1 MRFRTLSMFIAV
13 LIVAGSA
20 ARVRA
25 QGGAHEEHGASLSKV
40 ERLNRAPVSKEILK
54 VTLPRPVIS
63 KLPNG
68 LTLLVLEQHKLPTV
82 AFGLWIQSGAMTDP
96 KDLPGLAS
104 FTAEMLTEGT
114 SHRSSVQLATDVDS
128 IGANLSAYAQF
139 GSNITHVVASGLAA
153 NTDRILELLSDA
165 LLNPTFPQDE
175 FDKYKTRQ
183 LANLEQ
189 QRSQPGFLAQEKFRQ
204 ALYRSFP
211 ASVTSATPDSVNK
224 ATPADLKAFHDRYY
238 IPNNAI
244 LGVVGDVQADAIKA
258 LVVKY
263 LGEWK
268 RGPLEKESLAE
279 LPPADPFRIF
289 LVDRPGSVQTNI
301 VAGDYGARRADA
313 DYVPLTVMNRVLGGG
328 PQARLFLNL
337 REVHGYTYG
346 AYSRVGD
353 DKYRD
358 AWLANT
364 EVRTP
369 VTDGSMHELMNEFN
383 RIRNEKVP
391 ESELDEARHAIVA
404 SFALSLEQPQTLL
417 RYWMLVQS
425 YGLPQDYWD
434 RYPVEVAETSQDAV
448 QTAARKYVDL
458 DHLQVV
464 CVGDRKQIEDVLK
477 KYGPV
482 EVYDA
487 DGKRLE

>member
-1 MRFRTLSMFIAV
+1 MRLKRLSMLVIV
-13 LIVAGSA
+13 LMVGGSA
-20 ARVRA
+20 GRVRA
-25 QGGAHEEHGASLSKV
+25 QGGGQEQHGASVSKV
-40 ERLNRAPVSKEILK
+40 VRLNRAPVSKEILK
-54 VTLPRPVIS
+54 VKLPRPVVS

-82 AFGLWIQSGAMTDP
+82 AFSLWIESGAMTDP
-96 KDLPGLAS
+96 KDMPGLAS
-104 FTAEMLTEGT
+104 FTADMLREGT
-114 SHRSSVQLATDVDS
+114 IHRSSSQLASDVDN
-128 IGANLSAYAQF
+128 IGASLNAFAQF
-139 GSNITHVVASGLAA
+139 GSNTTQISASGLAP
-153 NTDRILELLSDA
+153 NTDRLLDLLSDA
-165 LLNPTFPQDE
+165 ALNPTFPQDE
-175 FDKYKTRQ
+175 LDKYKKRQ
-183 LANLEQ
+183 LADLEQ
-189 QRSQPGFLAQEKFRQ
+189 QRSEPGFLAQEKFRQ

-211 ASVTSATPDSVNK
+211 ASVTSATPDSVGRV
-224 ATPADLKAFHDRYY
+224 TPADLKTFHDDYY
-238 IPNNAI
+238 VPNNAI
-244 LGVVGDVQADAIKA
+244 LGVVGDVKSDEIKE
-258 LVVKY
+258 LVNKY
-263 LGEWK
+263 LGDWK
-268 RGPLEKESLAE
+268 SRSLEKEKFGE
-279 LPPADPFRIF
+279 VPPATPFKIY

-301 VAGDYGARRADA
+301 VAGDYGARRVDA
-313 DYVPLTVMNRVLGGG
+313 DFVPLTVMNRVLGGG

-353 DKYRD
+353 DKYRE
-358 AWLANT
+358 AWAANT

-383 RIRNEKVP
+383 RIRSEKVP

-404 SFALSLEQPQTLL
+404 GFALSLEQPQTLL

-434 RYPVEVAETSQDAV
+434 RYPVEVAQVSQDAV

-482 EVYDA
+482 EIYDA
-487 DGKRLE
+487 DGKRLD

>member
-1 MRFRTLSMFIAV
+1 MRLRTLSMLMAV

-25 QGGAHEEHGASLSKV
+25 QGGAQEQHGTSLSKV
-40 ERLNRAPVSKEILK
+40 VRLNRAPVSKEILK

-96 KDLPGLAS
+96 KNLPGLAS
-104 FTAEMLTEGT
+104 FTADMLTEGT
-114 SHRSSVQLATDVDS
+114 THRSSVQLANDVDS
-128 IGANLSAYAQF
+128 IGASLNAYAQF
-139 GSNITHVVASGLAA
+139 GSDTTHIVASGLAQ
-153 NTDRILELLSDA
+153 NTDRLLDLLSDA

-175 FDKYKTRQ
+175 LDKYKKRQ
-183 LANLEQ
+183 LADLEQ
-189 QRSQPGFLAQEKFRQ
+189 ERSEPGFLAQERFRE
-204 ALYRSFP
+204 ALYGSFP
-211 ASVTSATPDSVNK
+211 ASVTTATADSVNRV
-224 ATPADLKAFHDRYY
+224 TPTDLKGFHDRYY
-238 IPNNAI
+238 VPNNAI
-244 LGVVGDVQADAIKA
+244 LGVVGDVQPDTIKE
-258 LVVKY
+258 LVIKY
-263 LGEWK
+263 LGDWK
-268 RGPLEKESLAE
+268 NGPVEKESLAE
-279 LPPADPFRIF
+279 LPPAAPFKIM
-289 LVDRPGSVQTNI
+289 LVNRPGSVQTNI
-301 VAGDYGARRADA
+301 IAGDYGARRVDA
-313 DYVPLTVMNRVLGGG
+313 DFVPLTVMNRVLGGG

-353 DKYRD
+353 DRYRD

-383 RIRNEKVP
+383 RIRTEKVP
-391 ESELDEARHAIVA
+391 DSELDEARHAIVA
-404 SFALSLEQPQTLL
+404 GFALSLEQPQTLL

-434 RYPVEVAETSQDAV
+434 RYPVEVAQTSQDAV
-448 QTAARKYVDL
+448 QAAALKYVDL
-458 DHLQVV
+458 AHLQVV

-477 KYGPV
+477 KYGPL